1 MKLHPNVRKWIFE
14 VKKTWS
20 ICFLIRSFFFY
31 VWLSSFCSQHCYSDQ
46 SPVGHL
52 WKKKLPTTVQWIV
65 EQSKMEKNL
74 KKQWS
79 RGLPPNTAPL
89 FLFNHKLF
97 PQRSNSPSYTADHH
111 FRIPAHT
118 AHDLFHIQTNSSHG
132 QFSHCSNSLCQPRP
146 PLPAHCILA
155 LPAPSA

>member
-14 VKKTWS
+14 VKKSGQFW
-20 ICFLIRSFFFY
+20 FLIRSFFWWFDG
-31 VWLSSFCSQHCYSDQ
+31 SQHCYSDQ
-46 SPVGHL
+46 SPIGYL
-52 WKKKLPTTVQWIV
+52 LKKITYNSTMNGRIIQNGKKIN
-65 EQSKMEKNL
+65 K
-74 KKQWS
+74 KKQWN
-79 RGLPPNTAPL
+79 RGLPPNTVHL

-111 FRIPAHT
+111 FRIPAHN
-118 AHDLFHIQTNSSHG
+118 AHDLFHTQTNSSHG

-155 LPAPSA
+155 LPAPCA